1 MRLREQLEIA
11 YSVYAQEQS
20 VILGDAA
27 KKEIPQDAEG
37 AQRYKE
43 YKAVGLD
50 LAGLIDQELAIEKQE
65 RSILEK
71 RIAEADKVMPSVTSK
86 AMQQDLE
93 TEKAR
98 IGQRLSDLATRHD
111 FLSKEKERFSA
122 K

>member
-1 MRLREQLEIA
+1 ME
-11 YSVYAQEQS
+11 
-20 VILGDAA
+20 
-27 KKEIPQDAEG
+27 AE
-37 AQRYKE
+37 
-43 YKAVGLD
+43 
-50 LAGLIDQELAIEKQE
+50 LAGVIDEELVIEQQE

-71 RIAEADKVMPSVTSK
+71 RLAEADKVIPTVTSK

-111 FLSKEKERFSA
+111 FLSKEKERFSI